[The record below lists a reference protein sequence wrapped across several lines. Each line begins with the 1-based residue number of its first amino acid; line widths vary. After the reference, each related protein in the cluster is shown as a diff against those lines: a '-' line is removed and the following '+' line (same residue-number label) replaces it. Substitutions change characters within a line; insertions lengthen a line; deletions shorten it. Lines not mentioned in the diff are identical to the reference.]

1 MYKYGMIG
9 NCQISALISKTGN
22 IGWCCFPRPDSEPL
36 FAEILDLNG
45 GKFQISFPDNT
56 IEGKQ
61 YYTENTNVLITEL
74 DDGNSAFTITDF
86 SPRFYQ
92 NEQTY
97 RPSMI
102 IRKIMPIKGNP
113 ILNIN
118 VSPIL
123 GWSKEK
129 SSFSKIN
136 NYINYS
142 GYPEEVR
149 LSSSIPLNYINEN
162 KTYELNKTIYFVF
175 TWSSPIEGDLE
186 NVCELF
192 LNNTIKYWRKW
203 VQHTS
208 IPTLY
213 QKEVIRSALLLK
225 LNCFEDTGAILA
237 SISTSLP
244 EELNG
249 NRNWDYRYCWLR
261 DAYFTIMAFYK
272 LGHFEE
278 IIGIIEFILN
288 VIEKD
293 KEKNCILS
301 PVYKIDGTLPLPER
315 ELTHWE
321 GYQKNAPIRSGNQAA
336 EHVQNDAY
344 GEMLNILLLLY
355 CDEKFS
361 HIRNERHL
369 EIIEKLAKNCY
380 RFASVRDAGIWEIRN
395 NWTVHSFTSLISL
408 NALKKLEFLTKNNF
422 FKLKEINLPDM
433 MKSVDQI
440 LRNCIQ
446 NQVLYGDID
455 KNYIDAS
462 CLMTSKFNLL
472 EDEIQKK
479 TLQKIFLELS
489 YDKSC
494 PNKFNFIFRY
504 KKKDDFG
511 TPKTPFLLC
520 SFWLVEALAKNQK
533 FNLAHKALKNTL
545 VAANHVGLFSEHY
558 CPETKTQLGNF
569 PQCYSHVGL
578 INAAFA
584 VSPQWDELI

>member
-1 MYKYGMIG
+1 MIG
-9 NCQISALISKTGN
+9 NCQISALISINGN
-22 IGWCCFPRPDSEPL
+22 IGWSCFPRPDSEPL
-36 FAEILDLNG
+36 FAEILDKNG
-45 GKFQISFPDNT
+45 GRFQISFPDNT

-61 YYTENTNVLITEL
+61 YYIENTNVLVTEL
-74 DDGNSAFTITDF
+74 DDRLSSFTITDF
-86 SPRFYQ
+86 IPRFYQ
-92 NEQTY
+92 HERIY
-97 RPSMI
+97 KPSMI
-102 IRKIMPIKGNP
+102 IRKVTPIKGHP
-113 ILNIN
+113 IIKAA
-118 VSPIL
+118 VIPIL

-129 SSFSKIN
+129 AHFTRGNSHIR
-136 NYINYS
+136 YLDYS
-142 GYPEEVR
+142 DQVR
-149 LSSSIPLNYINEN
+149 LTTSMPL
-162 KTYELNKTIYFVF
+162 TYLIDNIEFELNKTIYFVF
-175 TWSSPIEGDLE
+175 TWGVPMEDDLE
-186 NVCELF
+186 KICELF
-192 LNNTIKYWRKW
+192 LHNTIQYWQKW
-203 VQHTS
+203 VKHTS
-208 IPTLY
+208 TPTLF

-293 KEKNCILS
+293 KEKNCILN

-315 ELTHWE
+315 ELNTWE
-321 GYQKNAPIRSGNQAA
+321 GYKKNSPIRSGNQAA
-336 EHVQNDAY
+336 EHIQNDAY

-361 HIRNERHL
+361 HIRNQKYL
-369 EIIEKLAKNCY
+369 EIIEKLAINCSK
-380 RFASVRDAGIWEIRN
+380 FALDHDAGIWEIRN
-395 NWTVHSFTSLISL
+395 NWTVHSFTSVMSL
-408 NALKKLEFLTKNNF
+408 NALKRLEFLTKKNF
-422 FKLKEINLPDM
+422 FQFKNINLADM
-433 MKSVDQI
+433 MGNVDNALRSCLQDQI
-440 LRNCIQ
+440 LF
-446 NQVLYGDID
+446 GDIN
-455 KNYIDAS
+455 KTYIDAS
-462 CLMTSKFNLL
+462 CLMISKFNLL
-472 EDEIQKK
+472 DLEIQQK
-479 TLQKIFLELS
+479 TLHKVFHELS
-489 YDKSC
+489 Y
-494 PNKFNFIFRY
+494 NKLSPDTFSFIFRY

-520 SFWLVEALAKNQK
+520 SFWLVEALAKNKK
-533 FNLAHKALKNTL
+533 FTIARKALKNTL
-545 VAANHVGLFSEHY
+545 VAGNHVGLFAEHY

>member
-9 NCQISALISKTGN
+9 NCQISALISTNGN
-22 IGWCCFPRPDSEPL
+22 IGWCCFPKPDSEPL
-36 FAEILDLNG
+36 FSEILDIKG
-45 GKFQISFPDNT
+45 GKFQIAYPNDT
-56 IEGKQ
+56 IEGNQ
-61 YYTENTNVLITEL
+61 YYLENTNVLITEL
-74 DDGNSAFTITDF
+74 NDENSSFTITDF

-92 NEQTY
+92 NGQTY

-102 IRKIMPIKGNP
+102 IRKVTPIKGNP
-113 ILNIN
+113 I
-118 VSPIL
+118 VKTTVTPIL

-129 SSFSKIN
+129 AFPSEIS

-149 LSSSIPLNYINEN
+149 LTSSLPPNYINN
-162 KTYELNKTIYFVF
+162 NNLFELNKTIYFVF
-175 TWSSPIEGDLE
+175 TWGAPIEGDLE
-186 NVCELF
+186 NICELF
-192 LNNTIKYWRKW
+192 LSNTIQYWRKW

-208 IPTLY
+208 IPTLF

-244 EELNG
+244 EEING

-288 VIEKD
+288 IFEKD

-301 PVYKIDGTLPLPER
+301 PVYKIDGTLPLPEI
-315 ELTHWE
+315 ELHNWE
-321 GYQKNAPIRSGNQAA
+321 GYQKTPPIRSGNQAA
-336 EHVQNDAY
+336 EHIQNDAY

-361 HIRNERHL
+361 HIRNKRHL
-369 EIIEKLAKNCY
+369 EIIEKLAINCC

-408 NALKKLEFLTKNNF
+408 NALKKLEILSRKNF
-422 FKLKEINLPDM
+422 FQFKEINLSDM
-433 MKSVDQI
+433 IGKVDNVLRSCLQDQI
-440 LRNCIQ
+440 
-446 NQVLYGDID
+446 LYGDID

-462 CLMTSKFNLL
+462 CLMISKFNLL
-472 EDEIQKK
+472 EVEIQKK
-479 TLQKIFLELS
+479 TLYKVFQELS
-489 YDKSC
+489 YHKSC
-494 PNKFNFIFRY
+494 SEKFSFIFRY
-504 KKKDDFG
+504 KKRDDFG
-511 TPKTPFLLC
+511 TPKTPFLIC
-520 SFWLVEALAKNQK
+520 SFWLVEALTKNKK

-545 VAANHVGLFSEHY
+545 VAANHVGLFAEHY